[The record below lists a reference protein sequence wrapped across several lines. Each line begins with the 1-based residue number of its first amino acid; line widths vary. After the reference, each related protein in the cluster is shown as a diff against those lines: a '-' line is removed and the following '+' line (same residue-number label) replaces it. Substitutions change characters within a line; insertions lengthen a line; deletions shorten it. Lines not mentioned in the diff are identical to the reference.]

1 MEANVVLDPLE
12 VGRSISNLGFMI
24 IATAI
29 YLSVSAGIIF
39 FFIRWVVRIIDLV
52 INKQQGIL
60 EDILEVQNELVALL
74 REGDFLRFPPKGRV
88 ARRAEAFSMSGE

>member
-60 EDILEVQNELVALL
+60 EEILEIQKKQVLML
-74 REGDFLRFPPKGRV
+74 RSFREVK
-88 ARRAEAFSMSGE
+88 ANN